1 VYWSGNDLNE
11 NKIDKKVEE
20 TDCITEFVKHM
31 SANVC
36 RQTLEHAMCQTQW

>member
-1 VYWSGNDLNE
+1 MYWSGNYLNE

-20 TDCITEFVKHM
+20 TDCITKFVKHM

-36 RQTLEHAMCQTQW
+36 RQTLENAMCQTQ